1 MKDDTRKFKIEILVL
16 LATILIVIFA
26 SIARIALM
34 SIVSKETVGS
44 IIISTVLLCIVL
56 ISVINWLFDAR
67 VINRTKELKDLNTRL
82 QLIINAIPD
91 AIFKMDHEG
100 TFIDSEVNGTDW
112 LLADKDTY
120 IGKNTKEVMPI
131 AVAEES
137 ILKIKETL
145 KTHKMTIQEYSLLEG
160 ELTKHYE
167 LRFVEGEKKAV
178 YAILRD
184 VTEKKQKQ
192 QQVKY
197 LSYHDQLT
205 DVYNRHFYEKE
216 IKRLDYEIYFP
227 ISIAMVDVNGLKL
240 VNDVF
245 GHSSGDELLVRIANA
260 IKSNINDDD
269 ILARTGGDEFVI
281 ILPNTTLK
289 SATEICNRIS
299 KTIESEEINNIV
311 QSVSIGLATKTSN
324 DQQIEEVMRSAEDKM
339 YSNKLYKGQEM
350 REKTI
355 EKLIATLKKRVYVE
369 PNHKSKA
376 MKLAFDIGKQ
386 LGLENEELIDLK
398 NASRIHDIGEVCID
412 EEIFNKITPLT
423 DSEYENIK
431 KHAEK
436 DYQLVKSVDRYMSIS
451 EAVLHHHERWDGK
464 GYPKGLKG
472 KEIPLISRII
482 AVADAYEAMTN
493 ERKYRQIKTKEEGI
507 LEMKEHSGT
516 QFDAEVVEALIEHL
530 DKM

>member
-1 MKDDTRKFKIEILVL
+1 MKDKARKFKTKTLVL
-16 LATILIVIFA
+16 LIIICA
-26 SIARIALM
+26 SVARIELM
-34 SIVSKETVGS
+34 SIVSKETIGS
-44 IIISTVLLCIVL
+44 IIISTILLCIVL
-56 ISVINWLFDAR
+56 ISVIYWLFDAS
-67 VINRTKELKDLNTRL
+67 RTKELNDLNTRL
-82 QLIINAIPD
+82 QLIINAMPD

-100 TFIDSEVNGTDW
+100 YFIDSEVKDVDW
-112 LLADKDTY
+112 LLADKATY
-120 IGKNTKEVMPI
+120 IGKNTKEIMPI

-137 ILKIKETL
+137 IIKINETL
-145 KTHKMTIQEYSLLEG
+145 KTHKMTTQEYSLSEG
-160 ELTKHYE
+160 ESTNYFE
-167 LRFVEGEKKAV
+167 LRFVEGEEKAV

-216 IKRLDYEIYFP
+216 INRLDCEKYLP
-227 ISIAMVDVNGLKL
+227 ITIAMIDVNGLKL

-260 IKSNINDDD
+260 IKVDVRESD
-269 ILARTGGDEFVI
+269 IIARTGGDEFVI
-281 ILPNTTLK
+281 VLPKTTLE

-299 KTIESEEINNIV
+299 KTIESEEISNIV
-311 QSVSIGLATKTSN
+311 QSISIGLATKTNSK
-324 DQQIEEVMRSAEDKM
+324 QQIEEIMRKAEDKM
-339 YSNKLYKGQEM
+339 YSDKLYKGQEM

-355 EKLIATLKKRVYVE
+355 EKLIDVLKKRIYVE
-369 PNHKSKA
+369 PNHKSKT

-386 LGLENEELIDLK
+386 LGLSEEELINLK

-412 EEIFNKITPLT
+412 EEIFNKTTPLT
-423 DSEYENIK
+423 DNEYENIK

-451 EAVLHHHERWDGK
+451 EAVLYHHERWDGK

-493 ERKYRQIKTKEEGI
+493 TRKYRRTKTKEQGI
-507 LEMKEHSGT
+507 LEMREHSGT
-516 QFDAEVVEALIEHL
+516 QFDSEIVEALIEHL
-530 DKM
+530 DKLR